1 MSIDGLKNEPF
12 SMTDEEIVETWEAIK
27 ESGAY
32 PDIETTAAS
41 NGDVFFYSTEYLNP
55 AYAASLAE
63 WHAVERGMYL

>member
-1 MSIDGLKNEPF
+1 
-12 SMTDEEIVETWEAIK
+12 MTDEEIVETWEAIK